1 MTGKNLT
8 TVFGLGT
15 LCMVL
20 ALTAST
26 LLTGKIEKLL
36 WESQPRP
43 EIIQLAD
50 ASERVAF
57 EQTETIYTQRIYPA
71 FVRLKVKPTHN
82 NPDGFLCSGTVIS
95 NKYVL
100 TAGHC
105 LLDDK
110 GFLRKDVEIESLQA
124 RNIDDPQ
131 VDLQTAMPIGINM
144 RADYGLI
151 KGDFLEYDQMKIDAS
166 PDFQNNVKSSP
177 VTCGFPWGSKKW
189 TCYGTGGVVFEH
201 SVLVVQGLL
210 YPGMSG
216 GPVIDMER
224 NTVIAINSA
233 TMPQGYIRIT
243 PLVGLFETMGVENRD
258 EQ

>member
-1 MTGKNLT
+1 MMMGKNL
-8 TVFGLGT
+8 LQT
-15 LCMVL
+15 LAIGSLCIVL
-20 ALTAST
+20 LTAST
-26 LLTGKIEKLL
+26 LLTNKVEQYL
-36 WESQPRP
+36 WETQTRP
-43 EIIQLAD
+43 EIIQLVD
-50 ASERVAF
+50 PLERVPF
-57 EQTETIYTQRIYPA
+57 EQTENLYTPRMYPA

-105 LLDDK
+105 LIDER
-110 GFLRKDVEIESLQA
+110 GFLRKEVEIESLQA
-124 RNIDDPQ
+124 RNIDDSL

-151 KGDFLEYDQMKIDAS
+151 KGEFLEYDQMKIDVS
-166 PDFQNNVKSSP
+166 PEFQSNVRSSP

-224 NTVIAINSA
+224 NTVIAVNSA